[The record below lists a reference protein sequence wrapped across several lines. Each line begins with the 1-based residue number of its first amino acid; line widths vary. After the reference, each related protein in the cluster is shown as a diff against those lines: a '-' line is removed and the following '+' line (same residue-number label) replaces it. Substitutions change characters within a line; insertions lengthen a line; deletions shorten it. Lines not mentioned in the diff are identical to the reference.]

1 MLEFNLTEKQRI
13 RLQAYFVQG
22 TLVTDKEPRKI
33 FNAWFRVEALKIK
46 AFVTDGELF
55 LAVTDGVSTSNLSM
69 PESNY
74 SVWHLGYGKPKRV
87 HNFNFGVYYSSIANI
102 YEALDGAY
110 RAEQLRSVPNIKWDV
125 SRVPEFLKMIELS
138 EVIYG

>member
-55 LAVTDGVSTSNLSM
+55 LAVTDKITNKGFTAHNVK
-69 PESNY
+69 Y
-74 SVWHLGYGKPKRV
+74 SVWHLGHGKPKRV
-87 HNFNFGVYYSSIANI
+87 HNFNFGVYCSSIANI
-102 YEALDGAY
+102 YQALDGVY
-110 RAEQLRSVPNIKWDV
+110 RAEQLRSVPDITWDTEA
-125 SRVPEFLKMIELS
+125 VPEFLKMVELS